1 MTDQSYAVQEKD
13 GSIKGS
19 RVHAYTDC
27 SSLKSGTTLTEV
39 SEREIGLLGLKPCTR
54 CTRRA
59 EGSPGLYAL
68 SDILV
73 GVLKTAEDEI
83 AEDVAEPNARYILD
97 ELAKQGYY
105 IAARGVRKSGIKDA
119 S

>member
-1 MTDQSYAVQEKD
+1 MSDSYAVQDAD

-19 RVHAYTDC
+19 RVHAYQDC
-27 SSLKSGTTLTEV
+27 RSLKPNTKLVTV
-39 SEREIGLLGLKPCTR
+39 NEREIGLLGLKPCTR

-105 IAARGVRKSGIKDA
+105 IAARGTRKSGIKDA
-119 S
+119 N